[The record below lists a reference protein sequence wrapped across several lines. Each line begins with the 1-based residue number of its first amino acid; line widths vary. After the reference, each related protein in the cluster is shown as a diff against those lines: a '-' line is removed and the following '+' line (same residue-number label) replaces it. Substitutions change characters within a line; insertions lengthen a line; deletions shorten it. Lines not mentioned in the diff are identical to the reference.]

1 MQDILYCAR
10 IYYAIHKKKDYVK
23 CANPNCINDVP
34 HGIKFKP
41 LVGPIST
48 HCCAKCAQR
57 DPMTQKKVEQT
68 SLALYGSRRPQQSA
82 KYRECMSD
90 KLQNMPKE
98 HWDKAFKRRVKT
110 CRKKYGVDTVSQ
122 VKEFKDKAVQ
132 SFKSRPEEAK
142 KKALKASK
150 QKRLER
156 YGDYSNGKKISQ
168 TYKNFSK
175 KKKASIKVKRQKTL
189 LKDYG
194 VPCLFLANHVMNK
207 SKIARL
213 SPVYDAFLKNKHVEP
228 MFSREE
234 FINHP
239 QSIFK
244 WKCKK
249 CGNIFESMHRYVHV
263 GDMHMVARCLK
274 CYPLHCRQSKSET
287 QMFNFIKSIYDG
299 SIEQGNRTCIPPREL
314 DKLSHTKITS
324 LQGVI

>member
-1 MQDILYCAR
+1 MEPDDKIIQEIIDLVTRQPFAPSKVLQKNPKHKHLNDYIMAWTAHMPDILYCAR
-10 IYYAIHKKKDYVK
+10 IYYAIHKKTDYVK
-23 CANPNCINDVP
+23 CANPNCINDIP

-82 KYRECMSD
+82 KYRKCMSD

-189 LKDYG
+189 VNQSHLERCDLQ
-194 VPCLFLANHVMNK
+194 VFFHALA
-207 SKIARL
+207 
-213 SPVYDAFLKNKHVEP
+213 F
-228 MFSREE
+228 
-234 FINHP
+234 
-239 QSIFK
+239 
-244 WKCKK
+244 
-249 CGNIFESMHRYVHV
+249 
-263 GDMHMVARCLK
+263 
-274 CYPLHCRQSKSET
+274 T
-287 QMFNFIKSIYDG
+287 
-299 SIEQGNRTCIPPREL
+299 
-314 DKLSHTKITS
+314 
-324 LQGVI
+324 